1 MKMERSDFYITCP
14 SNASMSI
21 YPQNT
26 QASFTINLPK
36 RLYLQNKYEVG
47 LAEIQYPISWK
58 SLKDDDQIDVE
69 YANVR
74 DKIKLQGLKYNNLD
88 ELLHVLRKKILE
100 LNKRHGFRNTDFVIE
115 VQRFWDKIHFDTHK
129 SIKFRLSQGFAEAL
143 GFEPNVW
150 LTDSGSSKYQPD
162 VHRGFNA
169 LYIYCNIVDSQIV
182 GDVYA
187 PLLRTV
193 AIRGYR
199 GQVINESFDRIH
211 YVPVNTDEVN
221 TIEINIKDDT
231 GDDVSF
237 QSGKVICKLHFRQ
250 KSI

>member
-1 MKMERSDFYITCP
+1 MERSDFYITCP

-21 YPQNT
+21 YPNNT

-58 SLKDDDQIDVE
+58 SLHDGEKIEINYGHAVE
-69 YANVR
+69 N
-74 DKIKLQGLKYNNLD
+74 IQFHGLKFNNLD
-88 ELLHVLRKKILE
+88 EFLHVLRKAITKY
-100 LNKRHGFRNTDFVIE
+100 NKRHGFSTADLVFE
-115 VQRFWDKIHFDTHK
+115 VTRFWDMIYFFTSKK
-129 SIKFRLSQGFAEAL
+129 IKFRLSRGYGEAL
-143 GFEPNVW
+143 GLEPNVW
-150 LTDSGSSKYQPD
+150 LSGKGQSKYQPD
-162 VHRGFNA
+162 INRGFHS

-193 AIRGYR
+193 AIKGNR
-199 GQVINESFDRIH
+199 GQVVNETFNQIH
-211 YVPVNTDEVN
+211 YVPVNTDEVS

>member
-1 MKMERSDFYITCP
+1 MERSDFYITCP

-21 YPQNT
+21 YPNNT

-36 RLYLQNKYEVG
+36 RLYLQSKYEVG

-58 SLKDDDQIDVE
+58 SLKDHETIDVQ
-69 YANVR
+69 YGNVQ
-74 DKIKLQGLKYNNLD
+74 DKIQLVGLKYNNLD
-88 ELLHVLRKKILE
+88 ELLHVLRNAIFE
-100 LNKRHGFRNTDFVIE
+100 LNKKHGFRNTDFKIE
-115 VQRFWDKIHFDTHK
+115 VQRFWDKVHFVTSK
-129 SIKFRLSQGFAEAL
+129 TIKFRLSQGYAEAL

-150 LTDSGSSKYQPD
+150 MTGAVSSKYQPD

-193 AIRGYR
+193 AIRGNR

-211 YVPVNTDEVN
+211 YVPVNTDEVS

-237 QSGKVICKLHFRQ
+237 QSGKVICKLHLRQ